1 MKIIGN
7 FIAGIC
13 AVLLVISGVI
23 ALLSFNIERKAFS
36 SNTYKQA
43 FEDQNLY
50 ERMPDVLAVALSA
63 SITNS
68 GNTNPLLNLLSTE
81 DWRTSI
87 AALLPPEELKAI
99 TDNALDATFNY
110 LDGKTDSAVVFL
122 TPLKGYLISDG
133 GVEAVTQLLQAQPD
147 CTTEQLTQIALGLL
161 SGGDL
166 LLCNPPQEVMGF
178 VTPLIESQLQVMTL
192 GFPDEV
198 TLISGEKSN
207 TPDDPR
213 IRINRLRAVMKLTPA
228 FPLLFLLAIAIFA
241 VRSLREWLIWW
252 GVPITL
258 TGGVSL
264 LIALLGAPTVG
275 FVIGRVMQN
284 QASSFMP
291 PILLET
297 MQETAREVAR
307 EILNPVAIEGALL
320 LLIGLGMTG
329 VALFFTKKGKV

>member
-13 AVLLVISGVI
+13 AVLFVISGVI

-36 SNTYKQA
+36 SDTYKQA

-63 SITNS
+63 SITKS

-122 TPLKGYLISDG
+122 TPLKVYLVSDG

-213 IRINRLRAVMKLTPA
+213 IRINRMRAVMKLTPA

-241 VRSLREWLIWW
+241 VRSFREWLAWW
-252 GVPITL
+252 GAPIML
-258 TGGVSL
+258 TGGASL
-264 LIALLGAPTVG
+264 LIALLGTPTVG

-284 QASSFMP
+284 QASEFMP

-297 MQETAREVAR
+297 MQETARGVAS
-307 EILNPVAIEGALL
+307 EILNPVAIEGVVLFLL
-320 LLIGLGMTG
+320 GLGMTG
-329 VALFFTKKGKV
+329 IALFFTKKGKA